1 MEVVENDVYNTLDD
15 LYIKPDIEFESTG
28 ITK

>member
-1 MEVVENDVYNTLDD
+1 MEVVENDVFYTLDD
-15 LYIKPDIEFESTG
+15 LYIKPDIEFESTN